1 MTRALWCRRRPALR
15 MQERKPAPSKLEWEE
30 VSISGAEVSEI
41 SPSSDDPSAPEIA
54 VEWGSTLNPPQLS
67 PTRFSRASNK
77 QPELMELEELSLD
90 IDVKVSG
97 GLPRVGDWIGD
108 VYRLEGHLGDGA
120 MGVVFSAVDEV
131 LQRKVAIKLIRSTL
145 QAADFRKRFMLEA
158 RAMALVSHPNVLTI
172 HAFGEHES
180 NPFIVMEL
188 VEGQTLDRWLARQ
201 GTLPDL
207 DVALRIMNQVCLGV
221 SAIHAAGTL
230 HRDIKPS
237 NILLDHELRARVSDL
252 GLAVRY
258 LDGAMIKEVVGTPG
272 YIAPEIQF
280 HRDQTA
286 GATPQSDLYSL
297 ACLAYEVLTGRA
309 PFQADDDMALAV
321 QHATA
326 AVPMPSS
333 VRPELPKAFDE
344 VLLRALTKDPKQR
357 TTSVELFRRA
367 LMEARNNS
375 LEPVRILV
383 AEDDTD
389 FRDLVYILLSQ
400 EFPGADVEC
409 VADGRSAIEAFD
421 RLPASVVMLDLQ
433 MPHLD
438 GLAVTALLRSRPH
451 AKSVP
456 IIVVTASGGPK
467 EWQLLSSLG
476 ADRFLVKPVNLDDL
490 VSTIRRAVRE
500 RSSCAPSPPTTSVSD
515 GAATRR

>member
-1 MTRALWCRRRPALR
+1 MWGSGMTRALWCRRRPALR

-201 GTLPDL
+201 GARHLALIGRRAPD
-207 DVALRIMNQVCLGV
+207 DASALRDLAVLGAQAALHSCDAADATALAATLAKIRAV
-221 SAIHAAGTL
+221 RPIGGVVHAAG
-230 HRDIKPS
+230 
-237 NILLDHELRARVSDL
+237 ILD
-252 GLAVRY
+252 
-258 LDGAMIKEVVGTPG
+258 DGAAIAMNEARFRRVLAPKLTAAENLDRLTEGDPLSLFLMFGSATTAFGNPG
-272 YIAPEIQF
+272 
-280 HRDQTA
+280 
-286 GATPQSDLYSL
+286 
-297 ACLAYEVLTGRA
+297 
-309 PFQADDDMALAV
+309 QANYVAANMALEALARRRRAQGRPALTV
-321 QHATA
+321 GWGPIADVGMLAEDRATA
-326 AVPMPSS
+326 
-333 VRPELPKAFDE
+333 EKLN
-344 VLLRALTKDPKQR
+344 
-357 TTSVELFRRA
+357 RR
-367 LMEARNNS
+367 L
-375 LEPVRILV
+375 
-383 AEDDTD
+383 
-389 FRDLVYILLSQ
+389 
-400 EFPGADVEC
+400 G
-409 VADGRSAIEAFD
+409 
-421 RLPASVVMLDLQ
+421 
-433 MPHLD
+433 
-438 GLAVTALLRSRPH
+438 VTALEAEAALAALPALLAQPH
-451 AKSVP
+451 ASP
-456 IIVVTASGGPK
+456 L
-467 EWQLLSSLG
+467 LLSL
-476 ADRFLVKPVNLDDL
+476 
-490 VSTIRRAVRE
+490 IHI
-500 RSSCAPSPPTTSVSD
+500 
-515 GAATRR
+515 